1 MSYVSITRERNKYI
15 FTFENGKVAS
25 VDLDNHANPFVG
37 VSGKTTK
44 NISTSIYGVM
54 KSILENACHHWAG
67 YTFKNKEYIDRII
80 SLPDI
85 SINVKESYIKMIY
98 TCNADDEWYNK
109 EWRTIIEMM
118 RKAEQEQDFHIFD
131 LYDNIERTKL
141 QKMLEKYNL
150 QDCQEY
156 IDLFH
161 LDFLEIKAFRSALR
175 NACKDKYKKAQKA
188 IMEMFGTEDER
199 ALEENFGICFRRYNT
214 KYHIRILYETMM
226 QAEEYRKRIGLN
238 DFTYTNIE
246 RDCVNLRTIYET
258 EKTRI
263 DNEFFARNQNKYN
276 LSFEDNRYKIY
287 VPKTREELQKIG
299 DAFSN
304 CANGWEWNNRLSK
317 GTFALVVVM
326 MKNSENYRVCCDIDL
341 RTMEISQ
348 YYEKYNN
355 YVSSET
361 LLTFRQ
367 KYQEYL
373 KTLRA
378 V

>member
-1 MSYVSITRERNKYI
+1 MSYISIIRERNKYI
-15 FTFENGKVAS
+15 FTFANGKIAS

-44 NISTSIYGVM
+44 KISTSINGIM
-54 KSILENACHHWAG
+54 RGILENACNHWAG
-67 YTFKNKEYIDRII
+67 YTFQNKEYIDRII

-85 SINVKESYIKMIY
+85 SVNVKESYIKMVY
-98 TCNADDEWYNK
+98 ECRADDEWYNK

-131 LYDNIERTKL
+131 LYDSIERTKL
-141 QKMLEKYNL
+141 QKVLEKYNL
-150 QDCQEY
+150 QDCQDY

-161 LDFLEIKAFRSALR
+161 LDFLEVKAFRSALR

-188 IMEMFGTEDER
+188 IMEMFGTEDKC
-199 ALEENFGICFRRYNT
+199 ALEENFGVCFKRYNT
-214 KYHIRILYETMM
+214 KYHVRRLYETMM

-238 DFTYTNIE
+238 DFSYTNIE

-263 DNEFFARNQNKYN
+263 DNEFFARNQTKYN
-276 LSFEDNRYKIY
+276 LYFEDNRYKIY
-287 VPKTREELQKIG
+287 VPKTRKELQKIG
-299 DAFSN
+299 DTFSN

-317 GTFALVVVM
+317 GAFALVVVM
-326 MKNSENYRVCCDIDL
+326 MKDSENYRVCCDIDL

-348 YYEKYNN
+348 YYEKYNAR
-355 YVSSET
+355 VSAES
-361 LLTFRQ
+361 LLTFKQ
-367 KYQEYL
+367 KYQDYL
-373 KTLRA
+373 KTLKA

>member
-1 MSYVSITRERNKYI
+1 MSYASITRERNKYI

-25 VDLDNHANPFVG
+25 VDLDNHVTPFVG

-54 KSILENACHHWAG
+54 RSILENACHHWAG
-67 YTFKNKEYIDRII
+67 YTFPNKEYIDRII

-85 SINVKESYIKMIY
+85 SVDVKESYIKMVY
-98 TCNADDEWYNK
+98 NCRVDDEWYNK
-109 EWRTIIEMM
+109 EWRTIVEMM

-131 LYDNIERTKL
+131 LYDSIERTKL

-161 LDFLEIKAFRSALR
+161 LDFLDVKAFRSALR
-175 NACKDKYKKAQKA
+175 NACKDKYQKAQKT

-214 KYHIRILYETMM
+214 KYHVRRLYETMM

-238 DFTYTNIE
+238 NFTYTNIE

-263 DNEFFARNQNKYN
+263 DNEFFARNQTKYN
-276 LSFEDNRYKIY
+276 LSFEDSRYKIY
-287 VPKTREELQKIG
+287 IPKTREELQKIG

-317 GTFALVVVM
+317 GTFALVVVI
-326 MKNSENYRVCCDIDL
+326 MKGSENYRVCCDIDL

-355 YVSSET
+355 HVSAES
-361 LLTFRQ
+361 LLSFKQ

>member
-299 DAFSN
+299 DAFGN

>member
-1 MSYVSITRERNKYI
+1 MSYISITRERNKYI
-15 FTFENGKVAS
+15 FTFANGKVAS
-25 VDLDNHANPFVG
+25 VDLDNHTNPFVG

-44 NISTSIYGVM
+44 NISTSINGVM

-67 YTFKNKEYIDRII
+67 YTFQNKEYIDRII

-85 SINVKESYIKMIY
+85 SVKVKESYITMIY
-98 TCNADDEWYNK
+98 NCRADDEWYNK
-109 EWRTIIEMM
+109 EWRTIVEMM
-118 RKAEQEQDFHIFD
+118 RKAEQEQDYHIFD
-131 LYDNIERTKL
+131 LYDSIERVKL
-141 QKMLEKYNL
+141 QKVLEKYNL

-161 LDFLEIKAFRSALR
+161 LDFLEVKAFRSALR
-175 NACKDKYKKAQKA
+175 NTCKDKYKKAQKA

-199 ALEENFGICFRRYNT
+199 ALEENFGVCFRKYNT
-214 KYHIRILYETMM
+214 KYHVRRLYETMM

-238 DFTYTNIE
+238 DFVYTNIE
-246 RDCVNLRTIYET
+246 RDYNNLRTIYET

-276 LSFEDNRYKIY
+276 LSFEDGRYKIY
-287 VPKTREELQKIG
+287 VPKTREELQNIG
-299 DAFSN
+299 ETFSN

-317 GTFALVVVM
+317 GAFALVVVT
-326 MKNSENYRVCCDIDL
+326 MKDSENYRVCCDIDL

-348 YYEKYNN
+348 YYEKYNTN
-355 YVSSET
+355 VKAES
-361 LLTFRQ
+361 LLTFKQ

-373 KTLRA
+373 KTLKA